1 MKMEN
6 VCLSFQMVGGFITWR
21 ERAFRID
28 NQQQKKNRTEEEI
41 IEAITE
47 FFLTASVFQLRNP
60 GITPVNVF
68 NRDQVPMALTASFAA
83 TIDEK

>member
-1 MKMEN
+1 MARE
-6 VCLSFQMVGGFITWR
+6 GFTYR
-21 ERAFRID
+21 RATTKK
-28 NQQQKKNRTEEEI
+28 KKNRTEEEI